1 MTKIYEVT
9 YVSGLDYNYGR
20 EYTDKK
26 YFSTK
31 EKAEAF
37 IENYYWK
44 HTERYMKAYISA
56 EIEVE

>member
-20 EYTDKK
+20 EDTDKK

-31 EKAEAF
+31 EKAEKF
-37 IENYYWK
+37 IKDYKKENPA
-44 HTERYMKAYISA
+44 RYMRATLTN

>member
-31 EKAEAF
+31 EKAETF
-37 IENYYWK
+37 IESYK
-44 HTERYMKAYISA
+44 AEHPERYMRANITA